1 MSKRDST
8 PQLPSTSEASTMV
21 RRHILAGSKKNAV
34 HNARIRAKAVE
45 FSLHLAV
52 TRRAGANTPLDA
64 AGILKDAQVFL
75 GFLQGRQPTRRRLSA
90 FRRDA
95 LHVGELTWRDMVE
108 RATSRLARERRESQ
122 PDMSNA
128 ATRFIR
134 AMRQYDAA
142 TFARL
147 AGQVEAAIEKE
158 RRSRALSPK
167 GSQLA
172 AGRPNRTLLSVT
184 PVAPIPQAIGRPL
197 PAQGGPDHSPWPR
210 PVCTSPAAP
219 LAGPSFPGK
228 AAVDFCQAASPLPR
242 AFGAST
248 SPGEA

>member
-1 MSKRDST
+1 MRD
-8 PQLPSTSEASTMV
+8 A
-21 RRHILAGSKKNAV
+21 H
-34 HNARIRAKAVE
+34 IRAKAIE
-45 FSLHLAV
+45 FALHLAV
-52 TRRAGANTPLDA
+52 TRRAGENTPILA
-64 AGILKDAQVFL
+64 REVLKDAQVFL
-75 GFLQGRQPTRRRLSA
+75 GFLQGRRPTLRRLSA

-122 PDMSNA
+122 PAMSNA

-134 AMRQYDAA
+134 AMRQYDEA

-147 AGQVEAAIEKE
+147 VEQVEAAIEKE
-158 RRSRALSPK
+158 RRSRALSPT
-167 GSQLA
+167 GSQPA

-197 PAQGGPDHSPWPR
+197 PAQGGPDLSPWPR

-219 LAGPSFPGK
+219 LAGLSFPDK
-228 AAVDFCQAASPLPR
+228 AAMGSCQAASPLPR

>member
-1 MSKRDST
+1 MRD
-8 PQLPSTSEASTMV
+8 AD
-21 RRHILAGSKKNAV
+21 
-34 HNARIRAKAVE
+34 IRAKAIE
-45 FSLHLAV
+45 FALHLAV
-52 TRRAGANTPLDA
+52 TRRAGENTPIRARDV
-64 AGILKDAQVFL
+64 LKDAQVFL
-75 GFLQGRQPTRRRLSA
+75 GFLQGRRPTRRRLSA
-90 FRRDA
+90 FVSRNRQDA
-95 LHVGELTWRDMVE
+95 RHGGEPTWRDMVE
-108 RATSRLARERRESQ
+108 RATSRLALERRESQ
-122 PDMSNA
+122 PAMSNA

-134 AMRQYDAA
+134 AMREYDAV

-147 AGQVEAAIEKE
+147 VEQVEAAIEKE
-158 RRSRALSPK
+158 RSSRALSPK

-210 PVCTSPAAP
+210 PVCTSPAAL
-219 LAGPSFPGK
+219 LAGPSFPDK
-228 AAVDFCQAASPLPR
+228 AAVGFCQAASPLPR